1 MQTLPSSF
9 RSNLS
14 LALNEL
20 LNDVEQIKHLVAGP
34 KWKRM
39 LSESGEKNEVLLSR
53 IVFDLIQAKDHVMKT
68 KDQLSEIISSEK
80 K

>member
-14 LALNEL
+14 SALNEL
-20 LNDVEQIKHLVAGP
+20 LNDVEQIKHLVARP

-39 LSESGEKNEVLLSR
+39 LSETGEKNEVLLSR
-53 IVFDLIQAKDHVMKT
+53 IVFDLIQANEHILKT
-68 KDQLSEIISSEK
+68 KDQLAEIISSENK
-80 K
+80 